1 MNDRQIIGRAKD
13 GGGDVKGEK
22 EKVFQSLRKC
32 MLKNVFLQSMAR
44 KLLAGVERR
53 KVLVSRSF
61 AGLFI
66 ELIAK
71 AIKINKKAG

>member
-1 MNDRQIIGRAKD
+1 
-13 GGGDVKGEK
+13 
-22 EKVFQSLRKC
+22 